1 MVGEDRWSGL
11 RPYSSDGVPILGGCE
26 IDNLLLNTGHGH
38 LGWTMAAG
46 SAQLITDLICGN
58 ATALDLAPYLLS
70 RFH

>member
-1 MVGEDRWSGL
+1 
-11 RPYSSDGVPILGGCE
+11 
-26 IDNLLLNTGHGH
+26 
-38 LGWTMAAG
+38 MAAG